1 MRIGMLIAGFIMLCN
16 PVVYLIDVFPD
27 VIGVA
32 LIILSLTKV
41 SYLVGKLER
50 ARMLFQKLLIVE
62 AINIFA
68 FPLVAVTYESDKATM
83 ALLLAFA
90 IGVVE
95 LIFFIPAVVHLF
107 DGISDNGI
115 AFSDN
120 SLFAVK
126 KVKRLVRDPITGVR
140 TMVERE
146 KSILTGTRNFIIIF
160 YILRICASVLPE
172 LTSLDDGTIRSGGV
186 YLADF
191 KGTLYLF
198 SILFVL
204 ILSVVYIVKVCRTF
218 GRIGRDKT
226 FLASIKERFEREVMP
241 RTTIFIAKRMK
252 LVLVLFGL
260 SLITLIFRDLD
271 IIGYGTAVLGC
282 IFFCISAILMAKYN
296 KLAYAAI
303 PLSIINCALTIY
315 NNIFADKYFAEHREI
330 EAIYWVEE
338 AKAMYDNMAL
348 LRLVE
353 FAFAA
358 LAAVLFILV
367 LLKTAKEHISICGI
381 VAETVQYSKK
391 NKDAETYK
399 ALKIRLIAST
409 VLAVIAMLFGGI
421 YHYTAIL
428 TQAAGALY
436 VVAVA
441 VYIAYTISS
450 LNAVDDRIYDSELE
464 IA

>member
-16 PVVYLIDVFPD
+16 PVIYLIDVLPD

-32 LIILSLTKV
+32 LIIIALTKS
-41 SYLVGKLER
+41 SYLVGKIDR
-50 ARMLFQKLLIVE
+50 ARVLFQKLLIVE
-62 AINIFA
+62 AVNLFA
-68 FPLVAVTYESDKATM
+68 FPIVAVTYESDQATM
-83 ALLLAFA
+83 ALLLAFS

-107 DGISDNGI
+107 DGIYDNGI

-126 KVKRLVRDPITGVR
+126 KVKRVVRDPLTGAK
-140 TMVERE
+140 TMVETE
-146 KSILTGTRNFIIIF
+146 KSALTGTRDFIIIF

-191 KGTLYLF
+191 KRTLYIF

-204 ILSVVYIVKVCRTF
+204 ILSVVNIVKVCRTL
-218 GRIGRDKT
+218 GKIGKDKT
-226 FLASIKERFEREVMP
+226 FISSIEERFEREIKP
-241 RTTIFIAKRMK
+241 RTTLFIAKRMK
-252 LVLVLFGL
+252 LVLILFGL

-271 IIGYGTAVLGC
+271 IIGYGTAVFGC
-282 IFFCISAILMAKYN
+282 AFLSAAAILMAKYN
-296 KLAYAAI
+296 KLTYAVI
-303 PLSIINCALTIY
+303 PLSVINCGLTIY
-315 NNIFADKYFAEHREI
+315 NNIFNDKYYAEHREI

-338 AKAMYDNMAL
+338 AKAMYDSMAV
-348 LRLVE
+348 LRLIE
-353 FAFAA
+353 FVFAA
-358 LAAVLFILV
+358 VIAILFIVL
-367 LLKTAKEHISICGI
+367 LLKTAKEHISLCGI

-399 ALKIRLIAST
+399 SVKTRLIASM
-409 VLAVIAMLFGGI
+409 VFAVIAMVFGGI
-421 YHYTAIL
+421 YHYTAIS

-436 VVAVA
+436 VVTVA
-441 VYIAYTISS
+441 VYIAYTIAS
-450 LNAVDDRIYDSELE
+450 LYALDDRIYDSELE